1 MKLNRFFV
9 FALAASA
16 GAVFGQ
22 VDLDALPTK
31 NSTLKI
37 PVYEQLFRVR
47 VWRDM
52 DLKEKQN
59 KGFFARGNEISRV
72 LVDAIRSGE
81 ITKVYENDSL
91 NESSSIDKVKFLQK
105 FELRP
110 ASVYADWEATK
121 DYFRDDLVRYKG
133 KNYEAMDGSNALPP
147 DDPRNDKKDYWQP
160 TSKGDAA
167 SFEAADIYQLQIVED
182 VTFDRRRSRLYYDVL
197 AIQLQAWDETGGAF
211 KPLGWIK
218 YSDAERVFRAH
229 PDKAIW
235 FNRQN
240 TAQNRNFADAF
251 LLRLFHAT
259 IYRVENPD
267 NDDLSAIYGADK
279 YHEAVLAR
287 EWEEMKLMEKEH
299 NLWEY

>member
-1 MKLNRFFV
+1 MKPFKVIV
-9 FALAASA
+9 FILAVLASNLYA
-16 GAVFGQ
+16 Q
-22 VDLDALPTK
+22 VDIEALPTK

-37 PVYEQLFRVR
+37 PVYEQLYKVR

-72 LVDAIRSGE
+72 LIDAIKTGE
-81 ITKVYENDSL
+81 ISKVYENDSL
-91 NESSSIDKVKFLQK
+91 SDKSAYDKVGFLQK
-105 FELRP
+105 FELNP
-110 ASVYADWEATK
+110 STAYTPWDASTNYYAGDFAE
-121 DYFRDDLVRYKG
+121 YKG
-133 KNYEAMDGSNALPP
+133 KKYEAIDASNALPP
-147 DDPRNDKKDYWQP
+147 DDTRNDIGDYWQV
-160 TSKGDAA
+160 TRKGDAR
-167 SFEAADIYQLQIVED
+167 SFEPADIYNMQIVED
-182 VTFDRRRSRLYYDVL
+182 VIFDRRRSRLYYDVI
-197 AIQLQAWDETGGAF
+197 AIQLLGWDETGGAF

-229 PDKAIW
+229 PEKSIW

-267 NDDLSAIYGADK
+267 NEDLAQIYGADK